1 MWKLRWECSIASFS
15 RAAGLAR
22 LTRVVLADV
31 VLQLL
36 VPKFFHQLTVF
47 CAAHECILHLPADLV
62 SPITTK
68 FLMNPSNF
76 VNKLLERMSSIHSAF
91 IPCQALEWGCTSSRF
106 PMQFSLLYE
115 HTFLPDRYSIL
126 TTTRSTSPPEH
137 EIISRLNFAVAM
149 KLF

>member
-76 VNKLLERMSSIHSAF
+76 VNKLLERMSSIHSAPTLHVKHWNGVAPALASLCNF
-91 IPCQALEWGCTSSRF
+91 PCYTNTHSSKTVTASSRRHV
-106 PMQFSLLYE
+106 LR
-115 HTFLPDRYSIL
+115 H
-126 TTTRSTSPPEH
+126 PPNTK
-137 EIISRLNFAVAM
+137 SYQG
-149 KLF
+149 